1 MHTQHA
7 NMQYAVQH
15 GQNLTC
21 MIFLTCLYNIEPTM
35 PKCMHNMPMFITTVF
50 IHMSVLMHNMPL
62 FMQNANVHAQYAIM

>member
-1 MHTQHA
+1 
-7 NMQYAVQH
+7 
-15 GQNLTC
+15 
-21 MIFLTCLYNIEPTM
+21 M